1 MIRKALYVLIVIHFL
16 RRLLRKLLSPT
27 RRKGFRNIAS
37 NPEYYTVLYV
47 TTIDSMTLMNVYI
60 ALALVEKCDAT
71 LLADIFNRVAA
82 AAKPLELQMTVV
94 HERDGFSKKIGR
106 PPSSNYP
113 GCIHTYLGTEMCN
126 GRNSPDGFRYL
137 REDVY
142 RRIYSE
148 VQELCKDYD
157 VVWTA

>member
-16 RRLLRKLLSPT
+16 RRLLRKLLSPI
-27 RRKGFRNIAS
+27 RRKRNITS

-47 TTIDSMTLMNVYI
+47 TTIDSMTMLNVYI
-60 ALALVEKCDAT
+60 ALALVEKCEAT
-71 LLADIFNRVAA
+71 LLADIFNRVAVA
-82 AAKPLELQMTVV
+82 VKPLNLQMAVV
-94 HERDGFSKKIGR
+94 HELDEFNMKVGR

-113 GCIHTYLGTEMCN
+113 GCIHTYLGTEMCI
-126 GRNSPDGFRYL
+126 GSQSPDGFRYL

-148 VQELCKDYD
+148 VQELCKDYG

>member
-1 MIRKALYVLIVIHFL
+1 MISKALYVAIVIHFL

-27 RRKGFRNIAS
+27 GRKGFRNITS

-71 LLADIFNRVAA
+71 LLADIYNRVAA

-94 HERDGFSKKIGR
+94 HELGEFSMKIGR
-106 PPSSNYP
+106 SLSSNYP

-126 GRNSPDGFRYL
+126 GRHSPDGFRYL
-137 REDVY
+137 REEVY
-142 RRIYSE
+142 CRIYSE
-148 VQELCKDYD
+148 VRELCKDYG

>member
-1 MIRKALYVLIVIHFL
+1 M
-16 RRLLRKLLSPT
+16 
-27 RRKGFRNIAS
+27 
-37 NPEYYTVLYV
+37 
-47 TTIDSMTLMNVYI
+47 DVYI
-60 ALALVEKCDAT
+60 ALALVEKCDVAT
-71 LLADIFNRVAA
+71 LADIFNRVAA

-94 HERDGFSKKIGR
+94 HELDEFKKIVR

-113 GCIHTYLGTEMCN
+113 SCIHTYLGYEMCN
-126 GRNSPDGFRYL
+126 GRHSPDGFRYL